1 MGCKIEPQVEI
12 NTDNDS
18 VKVYFPDRD
27 SQLFPKP
34 LKLSDLL
41 QHKSLK
47 SPDIIGLII
56 NGSVYSLN
64 STISFGL
71 AKVFPITLKSDEG
84 LAMYRRTLV
93 KILAT
98 AVNKLYSKDFTITIN
113 HNVNNGYLVKKM
125 DEKPFTE
132 EEVTKIKE
140 KMTEYIQ
147 QDLPLDE
154 CELSH
159 NEAVNY
165 FTSIKHYYSVAL
177 IEGNNSDSF
186 KCSCLDKCLSLLFRP
201 LAKSTGIIKDFDVR
215 LSSDKNSLLLLFPTK
230 TKSIPDK
237 LEEIE
242 NKLIMKN
249 YSDSFNYSKVINI
262 KCVGDW
268 NKIVVSEPQKV
279 RDLIITMN
287 SHQESEI
294 SSIADKIAD
303 KVINGKVKFIG
314 IAGPSASGKTTFS
327 KKLGLLLLAQGI
339 ETIVISM
346 DDYFVNR
353 KDTPKDK
360 KGNYDFECLEALRID
375 DFNRDLNKLFNGEEI
390 NRCVFDFIKGTYSYK
405 KDEILK
411 LPNKESG
418 RMGVVLCEGLH
429 GIDERVTNTIPRDQK
444 FFIYIAPLTP
454 IHSDEYNFVADYVLR
469 LYRRMIRDF
478 RTRARSASDTL
489 KNWPG
494 VAQGEEKYIFPFIDS
509 ADLIWNSSLEYEVS
523 ILYPFVYPLLRTV
536 DVKDPNYYLA
546 SYLLDTMAF
555 YLPISDSGI
564 EKPALIREFIGG
576 SSFE

>member
-1 MGCKIEPQVEI
+1 
-12 NTDNDS
+12 
-18 VKVYFPDRD
+18 
-27 SQLFPKP
+27 
-34 LKLSDLL
+34 
-41 QHKSLK
+41 
-47 SPDIIGLII
+47 
-56 NGSVYSLN
+56 
-64 STISFGL
+64 
-71 AKVFPITLKSDEG
+71 
-84 LAMYRRTLV
+84 
-93 KILAT
+93 
-98 AVNKLYSKDFTITIN
+98 
-113 HNVNNGYLVKKM
+113 
-125 DEKPFTE
+125 
-132 EEVTKIKE
+132 
-140 KMTEYIQ
+140 
-147 QDLPLDE
+147 
-154 CELSH
+154 
-159 NEAVNY
+159 
-165 FTSIKHYYSVAL
+165 
-177 IEGNNSDSF
+177 
-186 KCSCLDKCLSLLFRP
+186 
-201 LAKSTGIIKDFDVR
+201 
-215 LSSDKNSLLLLFPTK
+215 
-230 TKSIPDK
+230 
-237 LEEIE
+237 
-242 NKLIMKN
+242 
-249 YSDSFNYSKVINI
+249 
-262 KCVGDW
+262 
-268 NKIVVSEPQKV
+268 
-279 RDLIITMN
+279 
-287 SHQESEI
+287 
-294 SSIADKIAD
+294 
-303 KVINGKVKFIG
+303 
-314 IAGPSASGKTTFS
+314 
-327 KKLGLLLLAQGI
+327 
-339 ETIVISM
+339 M

-390 NRCVFDFIKGTYSYK
+390 NRCVFDFIQGTYSYK

>member
-1 MGCKIEPQVEI
+1 MFI
-12 NTDNDS
+12 
-18 VKVYFPDRD
+18 F
-27 SQLFPKP
+27 
-34 LKLSDLL
+34 
-41 QHKSLK
+41 
-47 SPDIIGLII
+47 
-56 NGSVYSLN
+56 
-64 STISFGL
+64 TIS
-71 AKVFPITLKSDEG
+71 
-84 LAMYRRTLV
+84 
-93 KILAT
+93 
-98 AVNKLYSKDFTITIN
+98 
-113 HNVNNGYLVKKM
+113 
-125 DEKPFTE
+125 
-132 EEVTKIKE
+132 
-140 KMTEYIQ
+140 
-147 QDLPLDE
+147 
-154 CELSH
+154 
-159 NEAVNY
+159 
-165 FTSIKHYYSVAL
+165 
-177 IEGNNSDSF
+177 
-186 KCSCLDKCLSLLFRP
+186 
-201 LAKSTGIIKDFDVR
+201 KSTGIIKDFDVR

-230 TKSIPDK
+230 TKSTPDK

-287 SHQESEI
+287 SHQETEI
-294 SSIADKIAD
+294 SLIADKIAD

-523 ILYPFVYPLLRTV
+523 ILYPFAR
-536 DVKDPNYYLA
+536 LA
-546 SYLLDTMAF
+546 F
-555 YLPISDSGI
+555 NKNIS
-564 EKPALIREFIGG
+564 F
-576 SSFE
+576 

>member
-1 MGCKIEPQVEI
+1 MI
-12 NTDNDS
+12 
-18 VKVYFPDRD
+18 
-27 SQLFPKP
+27 
-34 LKLSDLL
+34 
-41 QHKSLK
+41 
-47 SPDIIGLII
+47 
-56 NGSVYSLN
+56 SLN
-64 STISFGL
+64 V
-71 AKVFPITLKSDEG
+71 ASD
-84 LAMYRRTLV
+84 
-93 KILAT
+93 I
-98 AVNKLYSKDFTITIN
+98 D
-113 HNVNNGYLVKKM
+113 
-125 DEKPFTE
+125 
-132 EEVTKIKE
+132 
-140 KMTEYIQ
+140 
-147 QDLPLDE
+147 
-154 CELSH
+154 
-159 NEAVNY
+159 
-165 FTSIKHYYSVAL
+165 
-177 IEGNNSDSF
+177 
-186 KCSCLDKCLSLLFRP
+186 LDKCLSLLFRP

-287 SHQESEI
+287 SHQETEI
-294 SSIADKIAD
+294 SLIADKIAD